1 MLDTRSISS
10 LNFFHANLS
19 STVKHIRLLFCH
31 SLFLRVRTYSISFFI
46 LDLVSVFKKKIGS
59 KNDIQILAVNI
70 YVAGQMRDAELQRWQ
85 HNFFVFF
92 TATKYG
98 FVNSKERLKIDKM
111 NHWEI
116 IEQIFALNLQTLITE
131 SHSSL
136 CWTNL
141 SYTEAFPQRGKKKN
155 IHNFKRTSLG
165 LTWCP
170 FFFFRFVG
178 SFNNCNVCSCPDV
191 ERPCLDN
198 NSAVDLKKNYLYLF
212 ALPFVCVC
220 VCVFSFFLHVCIY
233 FDWAASYVFV
243 ITRTL
248 TSIGT
253 CFISNKSLRCC

>member
-141 SYTEAFPQRGKKKN
+141 SYTEAFPQRGKKKKHPQFQTN
-155 IHNFKRTSLG
+155 IFRAYLMP
-165 LTWCP
+165 L
-170 FFFFRFVG
+170 FFFSICWEFQQLQ
-178 SFNNCNVCSCPDV
+178 
-191 ERPCLDN
+191 CLLL
-198 NSAVDLKKNYLYLF
+198 SRRREAM
-212 ALPFVCVC
+212 
-220 VCVFSFFLHVCIY
+220 S
-233 FDWAASYVFV
+233 WQ
-243 ITRTL
+243 
-248 TSIGT
+248 
-253 CFISNKSLRCC
+253 